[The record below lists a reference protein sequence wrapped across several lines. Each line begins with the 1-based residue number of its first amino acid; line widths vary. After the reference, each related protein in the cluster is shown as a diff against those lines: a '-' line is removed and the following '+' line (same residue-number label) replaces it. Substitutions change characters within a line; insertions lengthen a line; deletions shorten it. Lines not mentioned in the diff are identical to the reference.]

1 MWKTTLLP
9 MEKFLSL
16 VLSRNAIMLQHLT
29 IQFPLCYLTSGHLW
43 EVRNYR
49 KLQAF
54 SSESGRGHLQKVT
67 NIEIWHG
74 KFWYFGKLVAEER
87 WLQPEVPLYFRG
99 IYLLTNSDQFL
110 KSRFTSQLKKSFLKS
125 IYSKIGTDL
134 FQIIMFLKKIINALF
149 MLQTP
154 VLGNL

>member
-1 MWKTTLLP
+1 
-9 MEKFLSL
+9 
-16 VLSRNAIMLQHLT
+16 
-29 IQFPLCYLTSGHLW
+29 
-43 EVRNYR
+43 
-49 KLQAF
+49 
-54 SSESGRGHLQKVT
+54 
-67 NIEIWHG
+67 
-74 KFWYFGKLVAEER
+74 
-87 WLQPEVPLYFRG
+87 LQPEVPLYFRG

-110 KSRFTSQLKKSFLKS
+110 KSRCTSQLKKSFLKS